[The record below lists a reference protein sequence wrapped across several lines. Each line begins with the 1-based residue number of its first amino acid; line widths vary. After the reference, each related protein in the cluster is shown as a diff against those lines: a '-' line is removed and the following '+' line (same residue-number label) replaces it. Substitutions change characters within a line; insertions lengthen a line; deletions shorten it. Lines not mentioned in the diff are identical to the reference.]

1 MIPFN
6 VPPCV
11 GEEIEYV
18 QQAIA
23 SHKICGDGAFT
34 KQCNAWL
41 EERFHAQKV
50 LLTTSGT
57 TALDMAML
65 LCDLKPGDEVI
76 LPSYTFSSTAT
87 VPVLCRLGEPGTC
100 TFSDTVVVVV
110 AYVLS
115 VHSAYTVASSVLN
128 LCDPKKLSRYTSP
141 VSSPCNWKRELIGAG
156 GASSSGA
163 RITSSKCWMI
173 RSLSCA
179 MLMTTR

>member
-18 QQAIA
+18 KQAIA

-57 TALDMAML
+57 TALEMAAL
-65 LCDLKPGDEVI
+65 LCGSLLTALIMGVLKK
-76 LPSYTFSSTAT
+76 
-87 VPVLCRLGEPGTC
+87 PVKG
-100 TFSDTVVVVV
+100 
-110 AYVLS
+110 
-115 VHSAYTVASSVLN
+115 
-128 LCDPKKLSRYTSP
+128 
-141 VSSPCNWKRELIGAG
+141 
-156 GASSSGA
+156 
-163 RITSSKCWMI
+163 
-173 RSLSCA
+173 
-179 MLMTTR
+179 

>member
-18 QQAIA
+18 KQAIA

-65 LCDLKPGDEVI
+65 LCDLQPGDEVI
-76 LPSYTFSSTAT
+76 LPSYTFS
-87 VPVLCRLGEPGTC
+87 RRI
-100 TFSDTVVVVV
+100 
-110 AYVLS
+110 
-115 VHSAYTVASSVLN
+115 SA
-128 LCDPKKLSRYTSP
+128 
-141 VSSPCNWKRELIGAG
+141 
-156 GASSSGA
+156 
-163 RITSSKCWMI
+163 
-173 RSLSCA
+173 RSL
-179 MLMTTR
+179 

>member
-11 GEEIEYV
+11 GDELEYV
-18 QQAIA
+18 KQAID

-65 LCDLKPGDEVI
+65 LCDIQPG
-76 LPSYTFSSTAT
+76 
-87 VPVLCRLGEPGTC
+87 RRG
-100 TFSDTVVVVV
+100 
-110 AYVLS
+110 
-115 VHSAYTVASSVLN
+115 HSAQLHI
-128 LCDPKKLSRYTSP
+128 LQHRHF
-141 VSSPCNWKRELIGAG
+141 RRAG
-156 GASSSGA
+156 PGPSSSLW
-163 RITSSKCWMI
+163 T
-173 RSLSCA
+173 CA
-179 MLMTTR
+179 PTR

>member
-18 QQAIA
+18 KQAIA

-65 LCDLKPGDEVI
+65 LCDIQPGDEVI
-76 LPSYTFSSTAT
+76 LPASPSPA
-87 VPVLCRLGEPGTC
+87 PPLPPCWPG
-100 TFSDTVVVVV
+100 
-110 AYVLS
+110 
-115 VHSAYTVASSVLN
+115 
-128 LCDPKKLSRYTSP
+128 P
-141 VSSPCNWKRELIGAG
+141 
-156 GASSSGA
+156 SSSLW
-163 RITSSKCWMI
+163 T
-173 RSLSCA
+173 CA
-179 MLMTTR
+179 PTR